1 MVRQGRRS
9 KRNRSNNSY
18 SRLAALL
25 PAPEAGATADR
36 TASPGAWS
44 GGGQSPTG
52 LIGTTDPVE
61 LDAPVE
67 PLELDEPVEPDDPVE
82 PVELDG
88 QRARLGVDGAGS
100 ATLNAGK
107 RGAGRVRWRLAAG
120 SVLVVLAMVVGGSAI
135 LLLQLAAASNQSQ
148 DLRGLA
154 SPKVSVPAIAS
165 GAGDSEQDP
174 VSGQKGGGT
183 GAKADSA
190 NPGRGNAEGSAPA
203 GTAGPTS
210 AGSVTVL
217 VHVAGAVVHP
227 GIVELPA
234 NSRVYQAIQRAGGEA
249 PDAAL
254 DAVNLAAPLQDG
266 EQLVVPTR
274 QQADNG
280 FVAGLP
286 AGAGAATG
294 TGASA
299 TSGGTGGG
307 TNGNAKA
314 GSRINLNTATEEEL
328 ATLPRVGPVLA
339 QRIIAWRVDHGRF
352 SSVQELDAVEGVGPK
367 MLESLLPLVTV

>member
-1 MVRQGRRS
+1 M
-9 KRNRSNNSY
+9 
-18 SRLAALL
+18 
-25 PAPEAGATADR
+25 
-36 TASPGAWS
+36 
-44 GGGQSPTG
+44 
-52 LIGTTDPVE
+52 IGTTDPVE
-61 LDAPVE
+61 LDDPVE

-82 PVELDG
+82 PLELDG

-314 GSRINLNTATEEEL
+314 GS
-328 ATLPRVGPVLA
+328 
-339 QRIIAWRVDHGRF
+339 
-352 SSVQELDAVEGVGPK
+352 
-367 MLESLLPLVTV
+367 